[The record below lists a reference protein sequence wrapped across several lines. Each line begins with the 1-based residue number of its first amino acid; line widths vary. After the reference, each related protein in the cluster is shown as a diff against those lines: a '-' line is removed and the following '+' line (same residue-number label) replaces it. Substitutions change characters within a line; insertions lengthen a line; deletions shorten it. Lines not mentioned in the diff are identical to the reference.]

1 MKIWIDADAC
11 PNPVK
16 DIVFRAAERRMLA
29 TILVANQ
36 PLRVPPSRFIKAIQV
51 SGGFDVADDY
61 IVEQAAA
68 GDLVIT
74 ADIPLAA
81 ALVEKAVHVLSPR
94 GQAFTDANVR
104 QQLAMRDFMDTMR
117 SSGLPIHGGPPAFS
131 DRDKQA
137 FANALDRLLQSQ
149 SR

>member
-1 MKIWIDADAC
+1 MKIWVDADAC

-16 DIVFRAAERRMLA
+16 AILFRAAERLSIE

-36 PLRVPPSRFIKAIQV
+36 YLRVPSSKYIRAAQV

-61 IVEQAAA
+61 IAEHAQA
-68 GDLVIT
+68 GDVAVT

-81 ALVEKAVHVLSPR
+81 ELVEKDVRVLDPR
-94 GQAFTDANVR
+94 GQAFTHSNVR

-117 SSGLPIHGGPPAFS
+117 GSGVLVQGGPAAYS

-137 FANALDRLLQSQ
+137 FANALDRLLHA
-149 SR
+149 R

>member
-16 DIVFRAAERRMLA
+16 EIVFRVAERLA
-29 TILVANQ
+29 LETILVANQ
-36 PLRVPPSRFIKAIQV
+36 YLRVPPSRYIKAIQV
-51 SGGFDVADDY
+51 SGGFDVADDH
-61 IVEQAAA
+61 IVEHAEA

-81 ALVEKAVHVLSPR
+81 ELVEKDVHVLSPR
-94 GQAFTDANVR
+94 GQPFTHSNVR

-117 SSGLPIHGGPPAFS
+117 GSGVPIQGGPPAYS
-131 DRDKQA
+131 ERDKQA
-137 FANALDRLLQSQ
+137 FANALDRLLHA
-149 SR
+149 RR

>member
-1 MKIWIDADAC
+1 MKIWVDADAC

-16 DIVFRAAERRMLA
+16 TILFRTAERLSIE

-36 PLRVPPSRFIKAIQV
+36 YLRVPTSKYIRAAQV

-61 IVEQAAA
+61 IVEHAKA
-68 GDLVIT
+68 GDVAIT

-81 ALVEKAVHVLSPR
+81 ELVEKDVRVLDPR
-94 GQAFTDANVR
+94 GQAFTHSNVR

-117 SSGLPIHGGPPAFS
+117 GSGVLVQGGPPAYG

-137 FANALDRLLQSQ
+137 FANALDRLLHA
-149 SR
+149 R